1 MGEEKS
7 LVVTPEMTMT
17 ETRSLAES
25 MYQSGYFDVKSIH
38 QALVKIW
45 AGREFGVG
53 AVASMNGIYIQ
64 NGRPALHANLM
75 AAIIKKSGKYDYR
88 VLKLD
93 DTECELVFSQDGENV
108 GNSKF
113 TLDDA
118 KKADLSGKEV
128 YKKYP
133 RNLLFARALSNGA
146 EWYCPD
152 AFGGQTPYVPEELGE
167 DNAERDSKTI
177 IELPDNKVEA
187 IEKLVKSVESSQ
199 PRVEVTVI
207 PLKDGVAAIKNEI
220 HAAEPLTPEKER
232 AKKLFE
238 LAKRVGYP
246 LESVGADKK
255 KTIIATIVHRVN
267 VDKMKF
273 GELDEQEA
281 GLIEHYLLVQEG
293 KTGKEKDK
301 AKEHAVSVI
310 ARVRAS
316 QEPWDTAWSNTAWV
330 ERVES
335 KEVLDMAKAL
345 E

>member
-1 MGEEKS
+1 MAEEKG
-7 LVVTPEMTMT
+7 LVVTSEMTMA
-17 ETRSLAES
+17 ETRTLAES

-45 AGREFGVG
+45 AGKEFGVG

-88 VLKLD
+88 VVKLD
-93 DTECELVFSQDGENV
+93 ETECELVFSQDGVNV

-146 EWYCPD
+146 KWYCPD

-187 IEKLVKSVESSQ
+187 IEKLVKSVESE
-199 PRVEVTVI
+199 PAVKETTGTTNVVKVES
-207 PLKDGVAAIKNEI
+207 
-220 HAAEPLTPEKER
+220 TPEQAR
-232 AKKLFE
+232 AKKLFA
-238 LAKRVGYP
+238 LAKQAGYP

-255 KTIIATIVHRVN
+255 KTIIATIVHKVN

-273 GELDEQEA
+273 GELDEKEA

-301 AKEHAVSVI
+301 AKEHAQSVI
-310 ARVRAS
+310 ARCLAS
-316 QEPWDTAWSNTAWV
+316 QESWETAWSNTAWV
-330 ERVES
+330 EQIES
-335 KEVLDMAKAL
+335 KSDVPDMAKAL